1 MKQRLI
7 IFLGFIFLLFL
18 LIGLNAASYVQKPT
32 LPDDEFAP
40 NRSSYNTGATGT
52 RAYYELLAATEHK
65 VTRWQEEPS
74 ALLRYDGTEIP
85 STFVVIGSLRREFS
99 DEDINDLMSWVSNGG
114 RLVLIDRK
122 PSRDILKTTASW
134 SVTAVPDQ
142 KPIDSEL
149 DPFDS
154 NQMTAKT
161 EAAKPVQPSLFVTQ
175 INAVQPSR
183 LASSVLFER
192 NKDNST
198 AVDSSATPIPS
209 AEDNDLPTEMPL
221 PPPPPKDQSFK
232 VDPESGNS
240 NEDDRLIKDTP
251 IQDEPKRPTDSGK
264 NEDVYEEPELKPA
277 PVVLL
282 ANDDKTILSNMPYGD
297 GEIVFLSD
305 PYIVANGGI
314 RLADNAQ
321 LAINIVSSG
330 DGLIAFDEFHQ
341 GYGANENRLL
351 AYFAGTPAAAIFLQ
365 IVLLIGLILFSQSRR
380 FARALPDSEPNRLS
394 KLEYVGAMAELQRR
408 TKAFDV
414 ALENIY
420 KDFRRR
426 VSRLAGLDAT
436 TASHT
441 ELASA
446 ITERIGGDLA
456 EIENL
461 LFKAEDISHGEPS
474 NKKEVTN
481 IVKRL
486 REIEEKLGL
495 QRAKTRGRRV

>member
-1 MKQRLI
+1 MKQRLV
-7 IFLGFIFLLFL
+7 IFLGFIFLIFL

-32 LPDDEFAP
+32 LPDDEFNP
-40 NRSSYNTGATGT
+40 NRSTYNTGATGT
-52 RAYYELLAATEHK
+52 RAFYELLAASGRK

-74 ALLRYDGTEIP
+74 ALLKYDGSETP
-85 STFVVIGSLRREFS
+85 ATFVVIGEVRREFS
-99 DEDINDLMSWVSNGG
+99 DEEANNLMDWVSSGG
-114 RLVLIDRK
+114 RLVLIDRT
-122 PSRDILKTTASW
+122 PPQSLLQTTASW
-134 SVTAVPDQ
+134 SITAVPDQ
-142 KPIDSEL
+142 KPVDFNLDSS
-149 DPFDS
+149 DS

-161 EAAKPVQPSLFVTQ
+161 EAAKPVQPGLSATQ

-183 LASSVLFER
+183 LASSVLFVR
-192 NKDNST
+192 NEDNST
-198 AVDSSATPIPS
+198 TVQTPAAAPSESEEYELQSA
-209 AEDNDLPTEMPL
+209 
-221 PPPPPKDQSFK
+221 PPKDQSFK
-232 VDPESGNS
+232 VDPEPDNA
-240 NEDDRLIKDTP
+240 NNDDIFTKDAP
-251 IQDEPKRPTDSGK
+251 IQGEPITPAVADADKTD
-264 NEDVYEEPELKPA
+264 YIEPELKPA

-282 ANDDKTILSNMPYGD
+282 ANDDKIILSNMPYGY

-321 LAINIVSSG
+321 LAVNIVNSG
-330 DGLIAFDEFHQ
+330 GGLIAFDEFHQ

-351 AYFAGTPAAAIFLQ
+351 AYFAGTPAFAIFLQ
-365 IVLLIGLILFSQSRR
+365 IALLIGLIFYSQSRR

-436 TASHT
+436 TASHA
-441 ELASA
+441 ELAQA
-446 ITERIGGDLA
+446 IVDRIGGDLA
-456 EIENL
+456 EIEGVL
-461 LFKAEDISHGEPS
+461 YKAEDISHGEPS

-495 QRAKTRGRRV
+495 ERGRLVRK